1 MPFQFLMTLSFT
13 HQGKVTGST
22 PRKGHP
28 GTGRIPILTVY
39 TGPVLPWLGSSGGS
53 AKSGK
58 QIVITKQVDSASP
71 LLWSSLAT
79 QEVIAS
85 VKFEIYGPGDGKN
98 LGAAIGQVGLT
109 NVVVR
114 NIHTVG
120 HHVKSPPKGSGT
132 LHQVTLG
139 FQTASLDLGSS
150 AAEWTREWTSSDT

>member
-1 MPFQFLMTLSFT
+1 MDGLNPPSQ
-13 HQGKVTGST
+13 
-22 PRKGHP
+22 
-28 GTGRIPILTVY
+28 IPILTVY

-58 QIVITKQVDSASP
+58 TIVITKQVDSASP
-71 LLWSSLAT
+71 VLWSALAT

-85 VKFEIYGPGDGKN
+85 VKFEIHGPGNGKN
-98 LGAAIGQVGLT
+98 LGAPIGQVGLT

-120 HHVKSPPKGSGT
+120 HHVKSPPNGSGT
-132 LHQVTLG
+132 VHQVTLG
-139 FQTASLDLGSS
+139 FQTASLDLGST